1 MMKFINLTTVL
12 FVMLIADG
20 LILGGMSF
28 SYTPADQVRAQMMGS
43 GMMGHGRMMG
53 SGMINSN
60 TITNMTLDT
69 KALANMTVS
78 IVKDAAIM
86 DDKAFQPNPLTI
98 KVGNTVRW
106 TNDDIVIHTV
116 TSGSGPNDPGEGKQF
131 NSGLLGEGQ
140 TVTHTFNKAG
150 EFNYFCLVHPN
161 MIGKV
166 IAK

>member
-1 MMKFINLTTVL
+1 
-12 FVMLIADG
+12 
-20 LILGGMSF
+20 
-28 SYTPADQVRAQMMGS
+28 
-43 GMMGHGRMMG
+43 
-53 SGMINSN
+53 
-60 TITNMTLDT
+60 MTLDT

-78 IVKDAAIM
+78 IIKDAAIM
-86 DDKAFQPNPLTI
+86 YDKAFQPNPLTI